1 MTFFSKQTTA
11 FVGIAMLLLAF
22 QAEGSINKS
31 VKVPD
36 GGQSDGAS
44 SVNGSVTVGS
54 FATIN
59 GDLETV
65 NGSIRIGEG
74 TTLHDAETVNGGLRV
89 GDSVR
94 AQNLE
99 TVNGK
104 ILIGANATID
114 GEVTAVNGKIELGT
128 GSQVARNVENVNGQI
143 QVAGGRVGG
152 DVKTVNGGVHVVD
165 GGVVRGDL
173 IVEKPN
179 NRGWNMN
186 SKKPKIVIGPGSSV
200 EGVIRLEQEVRLY
213 ISDSARV
220 GGVEGV
226 MSMDDAERFSGDEPP
241 R

>member
-1 MTFFSKQTTA
+1 MTAFSKQTTA
-11 FVGIAMLLLAF
+11 FVGMAMLLLAF

-54 FATIN
+54 YATIN

-74 TTLHDAETVNGGLRV
+74 TTLRDAGTVNGSLRA

-94 AQNLE
+94 ARNLE

-104 ILIGANATID
+104 IQIGANVTVD
-114 GEVTAVNGKIELGT
+114 GDVTAVNGKIEIGT
-128 GSQVARNVENVNGQI
+128 GSQVARSVENVNGTI
-143 QVAGGRVGG
+143 DVAGGRVSGN
-152 DVKTVNGGVHVVD
+152 VRTVNGGVYIVE
-165 GGVVRGDL
+165 GAVVRGDL

-186 SKKPKIVIGPGSSV
+186 NKKPRVVIGPGSSV

-213 ISDSARV
+213 ISESATV
-220 GGVEGV
+220 SGVEGV
-226 MSMDDAERFSGDEPP
+226 MSMDDAERFSGDRPP